1 MISFREKNFMY
12 SYNKMKP
19 PTSFKTHLHKY
30 YEFLYIV
37 SGDASYIVED
47 NEYPVG
53 KGDLFITRPGEI
65 HSIVFH
71 SHETYERHFVQI
83 SEGFLADIPVDLLG
97 RIRSSPMGVN
107 NRIPAELSKGNN
119 IDSYFQN
126 IAQFV
131 TNRVEESEV
140 LIKTYVIQLIEA
152 ANRLLSENICAVKL
166 EENSRIAAAKSY
178 IENNLSSAVTLEEIA
193 AAAYTNPSY
202 LSRLF
207 HKCTGLTVKEYINL
221 RRIFLA
227 KRLIQEGRSLNS
239 VYVECGF
246 SDYSVFYRAFKK
258 STGKSPREFM
268 KR

>member
-1 MISFREKNFMY
+1 MISFREKTFMY

-19 PTSFKTHLHKY
+19 PSSFKTHLHNY

-47 NEYPVG
+47 NEYPAG
-53 KGDLFITRPGEI
+53 KGDLFITKPGEI

-71 SHETYERHFVQI
+71 SQQTYERHFVQI

-107 NRIPAELSKGNN
+107 NRIPAEISTEKH

-126 IAQFV
+126 IAHFV

-140 LIKTYVIQLIEA
+140 LIKTYVIQLIQA
-152 ANRLLSENICAVKL
+152 ANRLLSENICAVKT
-166 EENSRIAAAKSY
+166 EENSRIAAAKAY
-178 IENNLSSAVTLEEIA
+178 IENNLSSDIRLEEIA

-207 HKCTGLTVKEYINL
+207 HKCTGLTIKEYINL

-227 KRLIQEGRSLNS
+227 KRLIQEGRFLNS
-239 VYVECGF
+239 VYEDCGF
-246 SDYSVFYRAFKK
+246 SDYSLFYRAFKK
-258 STGKSPREFM
+258 TTGKSPREFM